1 MLYVLFLLINSVFAE
16 NAEKPLTKITL
27 TRNHCAQLVI
37 NNKADNSINYQPG
50 VDTRGRK
57 VAPADLDGGTAT
69 KNYGL
74 GDEVHINLQG
84 YFGKFTPGF
93 PAPSQGKKDFIN
105 PVIENSEVSIG
116 KIDIRKDGK
125 IWINGIPAFD
135 KDRAEIEAACRKKFP
150 DL

>member
-1 MLYVLFLLINSVFAE
+1 MFLTLLLLASSAFAE
-16 NAEKPLTKITL
+16 VAEKSIKFKIT
-27 TRNHCAQLVI
+27 RDNCAQIII
-37 NNKADNSINYQPG
+37 NNKANSSVNYQPG

-57 VAPADLDGGTAT
+57 VVPADLAGSPAT

-84 YFGKFTPGF
+84 YLGKFTRKF
-93 PAPSQGKKDFIN
+93 PTPPQGRTDFVN
-105 PVIENSEVSIG
+105 PVIENSEVGIG
-116 KIDIRKDGK
+116 KIDVHKDGK

-135 KDRAEIEAACRKKFP
+135 EDQAKIEAACRKKFP